1 MSKATI
7 LVVDDQDSIRH
18 FVSKALEDDGYTV
31 TTTGSMREARVALG
45 HDLPD
50 IAILDLK
57 LPDGT
62 GIELL
67 REIKQMQP
75 EIPII
80 LMTAFGEL
88 ETAVEAMSAGAF
100 WFVKKPFQNE
110 ELLALIARAREAH
123 KLWLELRRLRRSV
136 FSDEDYLHSLAP
148 SMQEAYAIAEQVARG
163 DTTSVLIEGESGTGK
178 EYFANLIHRM
188 SARHDRPFVEINC
201 AAIPS
206 ELLESEL
213 FGHEKGAFTD
223 ARVQKPGLL
232 ELADG
237 GTLFL
242 DEIGEMTPML
252 QVKLLRV
259 LERRTFKRVGGT
271 KDITVNVRVILATNQ
286 DLERMVREGGFREDL
301 YYRLK
306 VVPLYVPPLR
316 ERKEDIIPLSRLF
329 MDRFSRQFKKGFRE
343 ISQAA
348 ERLLLDYP
356 WPGNIRELRNLF
368 ERTTLLESGQVLEAH
383 HLKLASRSRPA
394 SESTIGERV
403 DEYLS
408 GALPTDGIPFEV
420 LIEELERALILR
432 ASYATKWNQSRTA
445 ELLQLKRDKLRY
457 RMKLYGI
464 QSEED
469 TSTSEATGLSA

>member
-1 MSKATI
+1 MSKASI

-18 FVSKALEDDGYTV
+18 FVGKALEDDGYTV
-31 TTTGSMREARVALG
+31 ATVGSLRDARVIIERDSP
-45 HDLPD
+45 DL
-50 IAILDLK
+50 AIFDLK

-62 GIELL
+62 GLDLL
-67 REIKQMQP
+67 REIKHLQP
-75 EIPII
+75 EVPVI

-88 ETAVEAMSAGAF
+88 ETAVEAMSAGAY

-110 ELLALIARAREAH
+110 ELLALVARALESH
-123 KLWLELRRLRRSV
+123 KMWLELKRLRRTV
-136 FSDEDYLHSLAP
+136 FADEDYLHSMSP
-148 SMQEAYAIAEQVARG
+148 SMQEAYAISEQVARG

-188 SARHDRPFVEINC
+188 SARHDRAFVEINC

-223 ARVQKPGLL
+223 ARAQKPGLL

-242 DEIGEMTPML
+242 DEIGEMSPML

-271 KDITVNVRVILATNQ
+271 KDISVNVRVISATNQ

-301 YYRLK
+301 FYRLK

-316 ERKEDIIPLSRLF
+316 ERKEDILPLSSLF
-329 MDRFSRQFKKGFRE
+329 MERFARQFKKPFHG
-343 ISQAA
+343 ISAGA
-348 ERLLLDYP
+348 ERILTDYP

-368 ERTTLLESGQVLEAH
+368 ERTVLLEVGEILEPH
-383 HLKLASRSRPA
+383 HLKLHSRARPA
-394 SESTIGERV
+394 AESTIGQRV
-403 DEYLS
+403 DEYLNAPFPS
-408 GALPTDGIPFEV
+408 AGVPFEAMV
-420 LIEELERALILR
+420 EEIERALILR

-445 ELLQLKRDKLRY
+445 EVLNLKRDKLRY
-457 RMKLYGI
+457 RMKLYDIRPDAG
-464 QSEED
+464 
-469 TSTSEATGLSA
+469 ATLRTGTE

>member
-1 MSKATI
+1 MSKANI

-18 FVSKALEDDGYTV
+18 FVSKALEDDGYDV
-31 TTTGSMREARVALG
+31 VTTGSLREARTAIERE
-45 HDLPD
+45 LPD
-50 IAILDLK
+50 LAIFDLK

-62 GIELL
+62 GLDLL
-67 REIKQMQP
+67 REIKQLQP
-75 EIPII
+75 EAPVI

-110 ELLALIARAREAH
+110 ELLALVARALESH
-123 KLWLELRRLRRSV
+123 KLWLELKRLRRTV
-136 FSDEDYLHSLAP
+136 FADEDYLHSMSP
-148 SMQEAYAIAEQVARG
+148 CMHEAYAISEQVARG

-188 SARHDRPFVEINC
+188 SARHDKPFVEINC

-223 ARVQKPGLL
+223 ARAQKPGLL

-242 DEIGEMTPML
+242 DEIGEMSPML

-271 KDITVNVRVILATNQ
+271 KDISVNVRVISATNQ
-286 DLERMVREGGFREDL
+286 DLERLVREGGFREDL
-301 YYRLK
+301 FYRLK

-316 ERKEDIIPLSRLF
+316 ERKEDILPLSSLF
-329 MDRFSRQFKKGFRE
+329 LERFTRQFKKPFRG
-343 ISQAA
+343 ISVGA
-348 ERLLLDYP
+348 ERILTEYP

-368 ERTTLLESGQVLEAH
+368 ERTVLLEAGEVLEPH
-383 HLKLASRSRPA
+383 HLKLHSRARPA
-394 SESTIGERV
+394 AESTIGQRV
-403 DEYLS
+403 DEFLNAPFPA
-408 GALPTDGIPFEV
+408 GGVPFEA
-420 LIEELERALILR
+420 LIEEIERALIVR

-445 ELLQLKRDKLRY
+445 ELLNLKRDKLRY
-457 RMKLYGI
+457 RMKLYDIRPDAG
-464 QSEED
+464 SVLR
-469 TSTSEATGLSA
+469 TGTE

>member
-18 FVSKALEDDGYTV
+18 FVCKTLEDEGYQVRATASV
-31 TTTGSMREARVALG
+31 REARQAFEAEIP
-45 HDLPD
+45 DL
-50 IAILDLK
+50 ILLDLK

-67 REIKQMQP
+67 REIKRLQP
-75 EIPII
+75 EVTVI
-80 LMTAFGEL
+80 LMTAFGEV
-88 ETAVEAMSAGAF
+88 ETAVEAMSAGAY

-110 ELLALIARAREAH
+110 ELLGLVARGLESQ
-123 KLWLELRRLRRSV
+123 KLWVELRRLRHQAFADV
-136 FSDEDYLHSLAP
+136 DFLHSSSP

-201 AAIPS
+201 AAIPR

-223 ARVQKPGLL
+223 ARTQKLGLV
-232 ELADG
+232 ELANS

-242 DEIGEMTPML
+242 DEIGEMSPML

-271 KDITVNVRVILATNQ
+271 KDITVNVRIISATNQ
-286 DLERMVREGGFREDL
+286 NLDKMVREGNFREDL

-306 VVPLYVPPLR
+306 VVPLWVPPLR
-316 ERKEDIIPLSRLF
+316 ERKDDILPLSRLF
-329 MDRFSRQFKKGFRE
+329 LDRFAKQFKKPFRGMVP
-343 ISQAA
+343 AA
-348 ERLLLDYP
+348 ERVLIDYP

-368 ERTTLLESGQVLEAH
+368 ERTVLLEQGELLEPR
-383 HLKLASRSRPA
+383 HLKLAPRANGS
-394 SESTIGERV
+394 GEVTLGQRV
-403 DEYLS
+403 DDCLS
-408 GALPTDGIPFEV
+408 GPMGESGVPFEQ

-432 ASYATKWNQSRTA
+432 VSCVTKWNQSKTA
-445 ELLQLKRDKLRY
+445 ELLNLKRDKLRY
-457 RMKLYGI
+457 RMKLYEI
-464 QSEED
+464 SEE
-469 TSTSEATGLSA
+469 STAGPRDQAA

>member
-1 MSKATI
+1 MSKASI

-18 FVSKALEDDGYTV
+18 FVSKALEDDGYSV
-31 TTTGSMREARVALG
+31 MTTGSLREARTVIER
-45 HDLPD
+45 DLPD
-50 IAILDLK
+50 LAIFDLK

-62 GIELL
+62 GLDLL
-67 REIKQMQP
+67 REIKQLQP
-75 EIPII
+75 ETPVI

-110 ELLALIARAREAH
+110 ELLALVGRALESH
-123 KLWLELRRLRRSV
+123 KMWMELKRLRRTV
-136 FSDEDYLHSLAP
+136 FADEDYLHSLSP
-148 SMQEAYAIAEQVARG
+148 SMHEAYAISEQVSRG

-223 ARVQKPGLL
+223 ARAQKPGLL

-242 DEIGEMTPML
+242 DEIGEMSPML

-271 KDITVNVRVILATNQ
+271 KDISVNVRVISATNQ

-301 YYRLK
+301 FYRLK

-316 ERKEDIIPLSRLF
+316 ERKEDILPLSSLF
-329 MDRFSRQFKKGFRE
+329 MERFARQFKKPFRG
-343 ISQAA
+343 ISTAA
-348 ERLLLDYP
+348 ERILTDYP

-368 ERTTLLESGQVLEAH
+368 ERTVLLEAGEVLEPH
-383 HLKLASRSRPA
+383 HLKLHPRARPA
-394 SESTIGERV
+394 AESTMGQRV
-403 DEYLS
+403 DEYLNAPFPAT
-408 GALPTDGIPFEV
+408 GVPFEAM
-420 LIEELERALILR
+420 IEEIERALILR

-445 ELLQLKRDKLRY
+445 ELLNLKRDKLRY
-457 RMKLYGI
+457 RMKLYDIRPDAG
-464 QSEED
+464 S
-469 TSTSEATGLSA
+469 ALRTGTE